1 MSSTFQ
7 RELRSPREIRKMRT
21 AGLAVWHAH
30 QAAARILKPGVT
42 TAQINA
48 AFADTFRSYE
58 ATPLFLNYGGGE
70 GGEGPPPFPAET
82 CISINEEVVHGIP
95 GPRVIEE
102 GDIVSLD
109 TGCRINGWCGD
120 AAVTHAVGNIS
131 SSDRR
136 LMKVTLETLDLAI
149 ERMKTGVFWSEI
161 ALAMEQHVHEAG
173 FSVVESMVGHGIGKE
188 LHEAPQ
194 VPNYLS
200 AELEDGEADFD
211 LRPGVVL
218 AIEPMVNAGVPEI
231 EYLDDEW
238 TVVTEDRRPSA
249 HFEHTVAMT
258 SAGPVRLTGPPNDE
272 ELKSMPDW
280 LHDKDQWIVW

>member
-1 MSSTFQ
+1 MEPTFK
-7 RELRSPREIRKMRT
+7 RELRSPREIRKMRA
-21 AGLAVWHAH
+21 AGLIVWQAH
-30 QAAARILKPGVT
+30 QAAARILKPGIT
-42 TAQINA
+42 TSEINE
-48 AFADTFRSYE
+48 AFAETFRCYD
-58 ATPLFLNYGGGE
+58 ATPLFLNYGGDEQLGI
-70 GGEGPPPFPAET
+70 PPFPAET

-95 GPRVIEE
+95 GSRKLKE

-120 AAVTHAVGNIS
+120 AAVTHAIGKIS
-131 SSDRR
+131 SNQRR

-149 ERMKTGVFWSEI
+149 SMMQTGVMWSEI
-161 ALAMEQHVHEAG
+161 AIAMENIVHDNG

-188 LHEAPQ
+188 LHEPPQ

-200 AELEDGEADFD
+200 EDLETGEKDFD

-231 EYLDDEW
+231 EYLDDAW
-238 TVVTEDRRPSA
+238 TVVTEDRQPSA

-272 ELKSMPDW
+272 ELANMPEW
-280 LHDKDQWIVW
+280 LHDKDQWTIW